1 MKANQIYTLVNDAA
15 SEALGKSAITA
26 KDTGS
31 FVSLGNVVFSSTA
44 NTEQFYKSL
53 VDRIGKT
60 VIAIRKFKGKKRSVK
75 RDDLA
80 WGIMYQKIS
89 FKTKT
94 AVENASWNTEGGQV
108 NPFDI
113 NRSTE
118 VVQKLFSVM
127 GTWSYEDNFPLYQLF
142 TAFTNEAAMGAFI
155 SGISTNIENSLT
167 IAEDA
172 LANLAVSTN
181 IAGVL
186 ISGKTVQKRNLLKEY
201 NTLNGSDLKASNCLY
216 DASFLKYASYQIND
230 TVKNIM
236 NASDAFNPEGIA
248 RQTFG
253 EDLVV
258 EVLGKY
264 SAATASYLESD
275 TYHKELVALPRYE
288 EVSYWQAPGTNFDF
302 ADVSKIDIVNANLK
316 TVGNET
322 GTIAQSGIIAFIHD
336 IDSCASIVT
345 RFRDYSYPN
354 NRDESMNI
362 IKKADKG
369 YMVDL
374 SENAVVFYVA
384 DAAA

>member
-1 MKANQIYTLVNDAA
+1 MKVNQIYTLVNDAA

-60 VIAIRKFKGKKRSVK
+60 VIAIRKFKGKNRSVK

-94 AVENASWNTEGGQV
+94 AVENPSWNTEGGQV

-113 NRSTE
+113 KRSTE

-186 ISGKTVQKRNLLKEY
+186 ISGKTAQKRNLLTEY
-201 NTLNGSDLKASNCLY
+201 NTLTGSNLQATNCLY

-236 NASDAFNPEGIA
+236 NPSASFNSEGID
-248 RQTFG
+248 RQTM
-253 EDLVV
+253 EENLVV

-336 IDSCASIVT
+336 IDSCASIIT
-345 RFRDYSYPN
+345 RFRNYNFNN
-354 NRDESMNI
+354 NRDESMSI
-362 IKKADKG
+362 IKKADTG

-374 SENAVVFYVA
+374 SENSVVFYVS
-384 DAAA
+384 DAA

>member
-1 MKANQIYTLVNDAA
+1 MKVNQIYTLVNDAA

-31 FVSLGNVVFSSTA
+31 LVSLGNVVFSSTA

-53 VDRIGKT
+53 VDRIGRT
-60 VIAIRKFKGKKRSVK
+60 VIAIRKFKGKNRSVK

-94 AVENASWNTEGGQV
+94 AVENASWKTEGGQV

-113 NRSTE
+113 ARSTE

-186 ISGKTVQKRNLLKEY
+186 ISGKTAQKRNLLTEY
-201 NTLNGSDLKASNCLY
+201 NTLTGSNLQANSCLY

-236 NASDAFNPEGIA
+236 NPSASFNAEGID
-248 RQTFG
+248 RQTMS
-253 EDLVV
+253 ENLVV

-264 SAATASYLESD
+264 SAATSSYLESD

-336 IDSCASIVT
+336 IDSCASIIT

-384 DAAA
+384 DAA

>member
-1 MKANQIYTLVNDAA
+1 MKVNKKYTLVNDAA

-336 IDSCASIVT
+336 IDSCASIIT

-384 DAAA
+384 DAA

>member
-1 MKANQIYTLVNDAA
+1 MKVNQIYTIVNDAA
-15 SEALGKSAITA
+15 SEALGKRAITA

-31 FVSLGNVVFSSTA
+31 LVSLGNVVFSSTA

-53 VDRIGKT
+53 VDRIGRT
-60 VIAIRKFKGKKRSVK
+60 VIAIRKFKGKNRSVK

-94 AVENASWNTEGGQV
+94 AVENASWKTEGGQV

-113 NRSTE
+113 ARSTE

-186 ISGKTVQKRNLLKEY
+186 ISGKTAQKRNLLTEY
-201 NTLNGSDLKASNCLY
+201 NTLTGSNLQANSCLY

-236 NASDAFNPEGIA
+236 NPSASFNAEGID
-248 RQTFG
+248 RQTM
-253 EDLVV
+253 EENLVV

-302 ADVSKIDIVNANLK
+302 ADVSKIDIVNENLK

-336 IDSCASIVT
+336 IDSCASIIT

-384 DAAA
+384 DAA

>member
-1 MKANQIYTLVNDAA
+1 MKVAQIYTLVNDAA
-15 SEALGKSAITA
+15 AEALGKSAITA

-31 FVSLGNVVFSSTA
+31 LVSLGNVVFSSTA

-53 VDRIGKT
+53 VDRIGRT
-60 VIAIRKFKGKKRSVK
+60 VIAIRKFKGKNRSVK

-94 AVENASWNTEGGQV
+94 AVENASWKTEGGQV

-113 NRSTE
+113 ARSTE

-186 ISGKTVQKRNLLKEY
+186 ISGKTAQKRNLLTEY
-201 NTLNGSDLKASNCLY
+201 NTLTGSNLQANSCLY

-236 NASDAFNPEGIA
+236 NPSASFNAEGID
-248 RQTFG
+248 RQTM
-253 EDLVV
+253 EENLVV

-336 IDSCASIVT
+336 IDSCASIIT

-384 DAAA
+384 DAA

>member
-1 MKANQIYTLVNDAA
+1 MKVTQIYTLVNDAA
-15 SEALGKSAITA
+15 AEALGKSAITA

-31 FVSLGNVVFSSTA
+31 LVSLGNVIFSSTA

-53 VDRIGKT
+53 VDRIGRT
-60 VIAIRKFKGKKRSVK
+60 VIAIRKFKGKNRSVK

-94 AVENASWNTEGGQV
+94 AVENPSWNTEVGQV

-113 NRSTE
+113 ERSTE

-186 ISGKTVQKRNLLKEY
+186 ISGKTAQKRNLLTEY
-201 NTLNGSDLKASNCLY
+201 NTLTGSNLQANSCLY

-236 NASDAFNPEGIA
+236 NPSASFNAEGID
-248 RQTFG
+248 RQTIG

-264 SAATASYLESD
+264 SAATSSYLESD

-322 GTIAQSGIIAFIHD
+322 GTISQSGIIAFIHD
-336 IDSCASIVT
+336 IDSCASIIT

-384 DAAA
+384 DAA

>member
-1 MKANQIYTLVNDAA
+1 MKVNQIYTIVNDAA
-15 SEALGKSAITA
+15 AEALGKSAITA

-31 FVSLGNVVFSSTA
+31 LVSLGNVVFSSTA
-44 NTEQFYKSL
+44 NTEQFYKSF
-53 VDRIGKT
+53 VDRIGRT
-60 VIAIRKFKGKKRSVK
+60 VIAIRKFKTKNRSVK

-94 AVENASWNTEGGQV
+94 AVENPSWNTEGGQV
-108 NPFDI
+108 NPFGI
-113 NRSTE
+113 ERSTE

-186 ISGKTVQKRNLLKEY
+186 ISGKTAQKRNLLTEY
-201 NTLNGSDLKASNCLY
+201 NTLTGSNLQANSCLY

-236 NASDAFNPEGIA
+236 NPSASFNAEGID
-248 RQTFG
+248 RQTMG
-253 EDLVV
+253 ENLVV

-264 SAATASYLESD
+264 SAATSSYLESD

-302 ADVSKIDIVNANLK
+302 ADVSKINIVNENLK

-322 GTIAQSGIIAFIHD
+322 GAIEQSGIIAFIHD
-336 IDSCASIVT
+336 IDSCASIIT

-384 DAAA
+384 NAA

>member
-1 MKANQIYTLVNDAA
+1 MKVNQIYTLVNDAA
-15 SEALGKSAITA
+15 AEALGKSAITA

-31 FVSLGNVVFSSTA
+31 LVSLGNVVFSSTA

-53 VDRIGKT
+53 VDRIGRT
-60 VIAIRKFKGKKRSVK
+60 VIAIRKFKGKNRSVK

-94 AVENASWNTEGGQV
+94 AVENPSWNTEGGQV

-186 ISGKTVQKRNLLKEY
+186 ISGKTAQKRNLLTEY
-201 NTLNGSDLKASNCLY
+201 NTLTGSNLQANSCLY

-236 NASDAFNPEGIA
+236 NPSASFNAEGID
-248 RQTFG
+248 RQTMS
-253 EDLVV
+253 ENLVV

-336 IDSCASIVT
+336 IDSCASIIT

-384 DAAA
+384 DAA

>member
-15 SEALGKSAITA
+15 AEALGKSAITA

-31 FVSLGNVVFSSTA
+31 LVSLGNVVFSSTA
-44 NTEQFYKSL
+44 NTEQFYKSF
-53 VDRIGKT
+53 VDRIGRT
-60 VIAIRKFKGKKRSVK
+60 VIAIRKFKGKNRSVK

-94 AVENASWNTEGGQV
+94 AVENPSWNTEGGQV

-113 NRSTE
+113 ARSTE

-127 GTWSYEDNFPLYQLF
+127 STWSYEDNFPIYQLF

-155 SGISTNIENSLT
+155 SGIATNIENSLT

-186 ISGKTVQKRNLLKEY
+186 ISGKTSQKRNLLTEY
-201 NTLNGSDLKASNCLY
+201 NTLTGSNLKANSCLY

-236 NASDAFNPEGIA
+236 NPSASFNAEGID
-248 RQTFG
+248 RQTMG

-264 SAATASYLESD
+264 SAATSSYLESD

-302 ADVSKIDIVNANLK
+302 ADVSKINIVNENLK

-322 GTIAQSGIIAFIHD
+322 GAIEQSGIIAFIHD
-336 IDSCASIVT
+336 IDSCASIIT
-345 RFRDYSYPN
+345 RFRDYSFSN
-354 NRDESMNI
+354 QRDESMNI
-362 IKKADKG
+362 IKKADTG
-369 YMVDL
+369 YACDL

-384 DAAA
+384 DAA

>member
-15 SEALGKSAITA
+15 AEALGKSAITA

-31 FVSLGNVVFSSTA
+31 LVSLGNVVFSSTA

-53 VDRIGKT
+53 VDRIGRT
-60 VIAIRKFKGKKRSVK
+60 VIAIRKFKGKNRSVK

-94 AVENASWNTEGGQV
+94 AVENASWNTEVGQV

-113 NRSTE
+113 ERSTE

-186 ISGKTVQKRNLLKEY
+186 ISGKTAQKRNLLTEY
-201 NTLNGSDLKASNCLY
+201 NTLTGSNLQANTCLY

-236 NASDAFNPEGIA
+236 NPSASFNAEGMD
-248 RQTFG
+248 RQTMS
-253 EDLVV
+253 ENLVV

-322 GTIAQSGIIAFIHD
+322 GTIAQGGIIAFIHD
-336 IDSCASIVT
+336 IDSCASIIT

-384 DAAA
+384 DAA

>member
-1 MKANQIYTLVNDAA
+1 MKVNQIYTLVNDAA
-15 SEALGKSAITA
+15 AEALGKSAITA
-26 KDTGS
+26 KNTGS
-31 FVSLGNVVFSSTA
+31 LVSLGNVVFSSTA

-53 VDRIGKT
+53 VDRIGRT
-60 VIAIRKFKGKKRSVK
+60 VIAIRKFKGKNRSVK

-94 AVENASWNTEGGQV
+94 AVENPSWKTEVGQV

-113 NRSTE
+113 ERSTE

-186 ISGKTVQKRNLLKEY
+186 ISGKTAQKRNLLTEY
-201 NTLNGSDLKASNCLY
+201 NTLTGSNLQANSCLY

-236 NASDAFNPEGIA
+236 NPSASFNAEGID
-248 RQTFG
+248 RQTIG

-336 IDSCASIVT
+336 IDSCASIIT

-384 DAAA
+384 NAA

>member
-1 MKANQIYTLVNDAA
+1 MKVNQIYTLVNDAA

-31 FVSLGNVVFSSTA
+31 LVSLGNVVFSSTT

-53 VDRIGKT
+53 VDRIGRT

-94 AVENASWNTEGGQV
+94 AVENPSWNTEGGQA

-113 NRSTE
+113 ARSTE

-186 ISGKTVQKRNLLKEY
+186 ISGKTSQKRNLLTEY
-201 NTLNGSDLKASNCLY
+201 NTLTGSHLQANSCLY

-236 NASDAFNPEGIA
+236 NPSASFNAEGMD
-248 RQTFG
+248 RQTMG
-253 EDLVV
+253 ENLVV

-264 SAATASYLESD
+264 SAATSSYLESD

-322 GTIAQSGIIAFIHD
+322 GTIAQGGIIAFIHD
-336 IDSCASIVT
+336 IDSCASIIT

-384 DAAA
+384 N

>member
-1 MKANQIYTLVNDAA
+1 
-15 SEALGKSAITA
+15 
-26 KDTGS
+26 
-31 FVSLGNVVFSSTA
+31 
-44 NTEQFYKSL
+44 
-53 VDRIGKT
+53 
-60 VIAIRKFKGKKRSVK
+60 
-75 RDDLA
+75 
-80 WGIMYQKIS
+80 MYQKIS

-94 AVENASWNTEGGQV
+94 AVENPSWNTEGGQV
-108 NPFDI
+108 NTFDI
-113 NRSTE
+113 ERSTE
-118 VVQKLFSVM
+118 VVQKLFSSDN
-127 GTWSYEDNFPLYQLF
+127 TWSYEDNYPLYQLF

-155 SGISTNIENSLT
+155 AGISTNIENSLINAE
-167 IAEDA
+167 IALE
-172 LANLAVSTN
+172 NLAVSTN

-186 ISGKTVQKRNLLKEY
+186 ISGKTAQKRNLLTEY
-201 NTLNGSDLKASNCLY
+201 NTLTGSNLQATNCLY

-236 NASDAFNPEGIA
+236 NPSAAFNSEGID
-248 RQTFG
+248 RQTM
-253 EDLVV
+253 EDNLVV

-322 GTIAQSGIIAFIHD
+322 GTISQSGIIAFIHD
-336 IDSCASIVT
+336 IDSCASIIT

-384 DAAA
+384 DAA

>member
-15 SEALGKSAITA
+15 AEALGKSAITA

-31 FVSLGNVVFSSTA
+31 LVSLGNVVFSSTA

-53 VDRIGKT
+53 VDRIGRT
-60 VIAIRKFKGKKRSVK
+60 VIAIRKFKGKNRSVK

-94 AVENASWNTEGGQV
+94 AVENPSWNTEGGQV

-186 ISGKTVQKRNLLKEY
+186 ISGKTAQKRNLLTEY
-201 NTLNGSDLKASNCLY
+201 NTLTGSNLQANSCLY

-236 NASDAFNPEGIA
+236 NPSASFNAEGID
-248 RQTFG
+248 RQTMS
-253 EDLVV
+253 ENLVV

-322 GTIAQSGIIAFIHD
+322 GSIAQSGIIAFIHD
-336 IDSCASIVT
+336 IDSCASIIT

-384 DAAA
+384 DAA

>member
-1 MKANQIYTLVNDAA
+1 MKVAQIYTLVNDAA

-31 FVSLGNVVFSSTA
+31 LVSLGNVVFSSTA

-53 VDRIGKT
+53 VDRIGRT
-60 VIAIRKFKGKKRSVK
+60 VIAIRKFKGKNRSVK

-94 AVENASWNTEGGQV
+94 AVENASWKTEGGQV

-113 NRSTE
+113 ARSTE

-186 ISGKTVQKRNLLKEY
+186 ISGKTAQKRNLLTEY
-201 NTLNGSDLKASNCLY
+201 NTLTGSNLHANSCLY

-236 NASDAFNPEGIA
+236 NPSASFNAEGID
-248 RQTFG
+248 RQTM
-253 EDLVV
+253 EENLVV

-302 ADVSKIDIVNANLK
+302 TDVSKIDIVNANLK

-336 IDSCASIVT
+336 IDSCASIIT

-384 DAAA
+384 DAA

>member
-1 MKANQIYTLVNDAA
+1 MKVNQIYTLVNDAA
-15 SEALGKSAITA
+15 AEALGKSAITA

-31 FVSLGNVVFSSTA
+31 LVSLGNVVFSSTA

-53 VDRIGKT
+53 VDRIGRT
-60 VIAIRKFKGKKRSVK
+60 VIAIRKFKGKNRSVK

-94 AVENASWNTEGGQV
+94 AVENPSWKTEGGQV

-113 NRSTE
+113 ARSTE

-127 GTWSYEDNFPLYQLF
+127 STWSYEDNFPIYQLF

-186 ISGKTVQKRNLLKEY
+186 ISGKTAQKRNLLTEY
-201 NTLNGSDLKASNCLY
+201 NTLTGSNLQANTCLY

-236 NASDAFNPEGIA
+236 NPSASFNAEGMD
-248 RQTFG
+248 RQTMS
-253 EDLVV
+253 ENLVV

-316 TVGNET
+316 TVENET
-322 GTIAQSGIIAFIHD
+322 GAIAQSGIIAFIHD
-336 IDSCASIVT
+336 IDSCASIIT

-384 DAAA
+384 N